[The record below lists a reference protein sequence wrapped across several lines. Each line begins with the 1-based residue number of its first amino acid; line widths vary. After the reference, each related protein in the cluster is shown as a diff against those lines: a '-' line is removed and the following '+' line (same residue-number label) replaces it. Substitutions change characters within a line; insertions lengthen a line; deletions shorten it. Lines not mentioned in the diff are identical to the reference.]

1 MKWKE
6 KFKYGALGFVSGI
19 LNGLFGAGGGVVVV
33 PMLEKFGIHAKK
45 AHATSIAIILPASLI
60 SAVLYFAN
68 GNLDL
73 MSAAS
78 YLPTGLLGAG
88 IGALLLKK
96 ITVRWLK
103 LLFALVIIA
112 GAVRILFQ

>member
-1 MKWKE
+1 MEWKD
-6 KFKYGALGFVSGI
+6 KIKYGALGFASGI

-33 PMLEKFGIHAKK
+33 PMLEKFGIPAKK

-60 SAVLYFAN
+60 SAVLYFIN

-73 MSAAS
+73 MGAAA
-78 YLPTGLLGAG
+78 YLPTGLIGAG

-96 ITVRWLK
+96 ISVKWLK
-103 LLFALVIIA
+103 LIFALIIIA